1 MSDRMDTLMH
11 LYEALSQQ
19 DWVKVRELFSEDAYL
34 VEGARRATDPQARV
48 SFFGIEEIISFFREE
63 TAGKDQF
70 TIRPTGFMEDGDRV
84 AMFWEARRVDPGS
97 MQDTVTRGV
106 DVFSFRNGL
115 IAGGRVYIDLAP
127 EIVTD

>member
-1 MSDRMDTLMH
+1 MSDRIDTLMR

-19 DWVKVRELFSEDAYL
+19 DWVKIRELFVDDAYL

-48 SFFGIEEIISFFREE
+48 SYFGIEEIIGFFREE
-63 TAGKDQF
+63 TDGEDQF

-84 AMFWEARRVDPGS
+84 AMFWEARRVETGS
-97 MQDTVTRGV
+97 IQGTITRGI
-106 DVFSFRNGL
+106 DVFAFRDDR

-127 EIVTD
+127 EIVTE